1 MRPYKVFSMP
11 VPAQAER
18 KRNEFMMDA
27 KRFVEFAK
35 ALRLECDQGF
45 LETYERKKLLFPHA
59 RFAWPRRLEERVH
72 RHLLSRD
79 MRPFSILTRSREF
92 KPYIEFA
99 DIQREI
105 DSGFGF
111 SSSSRRSSVINTVI
125 KEGHPISHALR
136 DEHAPGA
143 GVVQSPHE
151 RPFRTWNTWCFDYP
165 EGPRLN
171 RAEHYYGWWQVLD
184 LYELEYINLQIENPA
199 WRIQQT
205 VEGKRFLKGMRWSIW
220 HRDIT
225 PPTSVNF
232 APSRESVDQIWR
244 GAWSCWSPLIE
255 RAADFDWRSYASRQC
270 YIWQVRDEGNQED
283 EWDLHL
289 QREIQAA
296 KILTE
301 ETCNEEWIRLLR
313 SLCRFEEHLAKE
325 ERLLLRQVVHN
336 IIHMVSNLLQ
346 VAFKKDIRQ
355 LAMEHGGLARQG
367 GHGLCD
373 VDGEAVRP
381 WHLLEI
387 LNERFLMTD
396 RFVRPFVESCFEQ
409 FQSRLVCKL
418 HSDCAN
424 SLLDTLSKCDNEPL
438 LLALVSY
445 QKIEHLEIGYP
456 WENQQRWA
464 AIRALIVA
472 TESETRRWFGKES
485 LFHVFLELF
494 PKDKSSKGWQCRWD
508 KFNDKNLSAGNVDT
522 TKEFINLL
530 EVVRSNVHKRG
541 DVRIQRLD
549 YHIIVA
555 YFSRNWN
562 AHNGQNP
569 HPNAEDFGR
578 LVVISVMRSLFIA
591 WDAAYFNPWYKE
603 NLVSSYSG
611 TSECL

>member
-1 MRPYKVFSMP
+1 
-11 VPAQAER
+11 
-18 KRNEFMMDA
+18 
-27 KRFVEFAK
+27 
-35 ALRLECDQGF
+35 
-45 LETYERKKLLFPHA
+45 
-59 RFAWPRRLEERVH
+59 
-72 RHLLSRD
+72 
-79 MRPFSILTRSREF
+79 
-92 KPYIEFA
+92 
-99 DIQREI
+99 
-105 DSGFGF
+105 
-111 SSSSRRSSVINTVI
+111 
-125 KEGHPISHALR
+125 
-136 DEHAPGA
+136 
-143 GVVQSPHE
+143 
-151 RPFRTWNTWCFDYP
+151 
-165 EGPRLN
+165 
-171 RAEHYYGWWQVLD
+171 
-184 LYELEYINLQIENPA
+184 
-199 WRIQQT
+199 
-205 VEGKRFLKGMRWSIW
+205 
-220 HRDIT
+220 
-225 PPTSVNF
+225 
-232 APSRESVDQIWR
+232 
-244 GAWSCWSPLIE
+244 
-255 RAADFDWRSYASRQC
+255 
-270 YIWQVRDEGNQED
+270 VRDEGNQEN

-301 ETCNEEWIRLLR
+301 GTCNEEWIRLLR
-313 SLCRFEEHLAKE
+313 SLCRFEEHLANE

-355 LAMEHGGLARQG
+355 LAMEHDGPARQG
-367 GHGLCD
+367 GNKLCH
-373 VDGEAVRP
+373 VDGKAVRS

-396 RFVRPFVESCFEQ
+396 RFVRPFVESYFEQ

-438 LLALVSY
+438 LLALASY

-522 TKEFINLL
+522 TEEFINLL

-578 LVVISVMRSLFIA
+578 LVVTSVMRSLFIA
-591 WDAAYFNPWYKE
+591 WDAAYFNPLYKE